1 MKESHPLHCPG
12 QVFGLPVPW
21 TAQTPT
27 LGPCSGLPSFLIH
40 VAPSHMAELTL
51 RGHGVSRT
59 PLVTLGRRGC
69 QIPLQRPIAVR
80 VRKKFVPSKTPVE
93 TWWLMLPCQ
102 EVGPEEGIESLR
114 GNDGEREEG
123 APHLSRQDHLPRT
136 CCQEVSL
143 PPPPPPPL
151 FPHPSQWWHSCL
163 SFPPCHFKGN
173 GMKACAPSCC
183 HTHRPPAPWTKRT
196 SFLVNYPKYS
206 QM

>member
-59 PLVTLGRRGC
+59 PLVTLGRRGR
-69 QIPLQRPIAVR
+69 QISLQRPIAVR

-136 CCQEVSL
+136 CRQEVSL
-143 PPPPPPPL
+143 PPSPAPPFPPTPASGGIHVCL
-151 FPHPSQWWHSCL
+151 FP
-163 SFPPCHFKGN
+163 
-173 GMKACAPSCC
+173 
-183 HTHRPPAPWTKRT
+183 PATLKE
-196 SFLVNYPKYS
+196 
-206 QM
+206 ME